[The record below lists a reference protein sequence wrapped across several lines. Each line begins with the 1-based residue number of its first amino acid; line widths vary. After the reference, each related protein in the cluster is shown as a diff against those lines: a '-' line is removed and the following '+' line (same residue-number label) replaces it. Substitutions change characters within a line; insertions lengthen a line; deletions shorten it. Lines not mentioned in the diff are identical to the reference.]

1 MTRTLVMTL
10 VGGFALLVCGC
21 AGSSQAQKAVVA
33 VPFEQEQSTRQAMAE
48 RKPRPTGPCLEQ
60 DGFAVLDFRAIR
72 DDYDRVSV
80 FGEVTNVGILLKGV
94 ELQAT
99 LRNAGG
105 RLMAVGHV
113 YPASYKNIRPGET
126 WPFTYSFGRQ
136 PDATHAELRIVAT
149 FHASDVTGVA
159 PLTP

>member
-1 MTRTLVMTL
+1 MTRIFIM
-10 VGGFALLVCGC
+10 ALLGGLALFVCGC
-21 AGSSQAQKAVVA
+21 VSPLQAQRAVVA
-33 VPFEQEQSTRQAMAE
+33 APLEQEQSAGQAMAE
-48 RKPRPTGPCLEQ
+48 PRPKPTGPCLEQ

-105 RLMAVGHV
+105 RLVAVGHV
-113 YPASYKNIRPGET
+113 YPAAYKNIRPGET
-126 WPFTYSFGRQ
+126 WPFTYAFGRQ
-136 PDATHAELRIVAT
+136 PDATRAELRIVGT